1 MLFFEPNKWYTYAL
15 VNKSENKF
23 YFGIHRQT
31 KFGGDYVHS
40 SVNKH
45 LTEDISSG
53 YITSYIVYEGDSEEK
68 ARALETHLINLCKK
82 LKLFSYNGNSGGG
95 YKGGARLNILT
106 EKDKSL
112 GENMIYNQQYPE
124 ENFLDE
130 EYVNDKMF
138 ELSEQCRKAVTEYW
152 NKKEG
157 KPFSITRKVHWVN
170 VEEILQLPF
179 EQVREE
185 AVDEDN
191 VEEVM
196 ESMLADKANAK
207 YEIEA
212 VTIVNKFDEQVR
224 IDGTS
229 TCNAV
234 YNLDILRKENF
245 FGGKVPVCYYD
256 YEEFLFKKSYMK
268 VYGRLR
274 NRPVKIKKSNNSGVL
289 KKAIEEFHEEN
300 KDLFDYD
307 KKSFR
312 QRFLKLNARS
322 FSNNTMRKAIDRYI
336 ERVEEQSLQGNN
348 WIVYTAVMKDDIE
361 AAIAKKFKTENTTL
375 VSMTGLPNDCVGNCS
390 NLFGNGAGN
399 KKAVI
404 IGYHSSA
411 KTEDNQSFFYNK
423 MVNTLYA
430 ACWERDPSKDING
443 CSAFYN
449 KHRNTTIY
457 YVCLPCRYD
466 TSQFGGMTH
475 NIIQSLFEEK
485 EYIAA

>member
-15 VNKSENKF
+15 VNKSESKF

-31 KFGGDYVHS
+31 KFGGDYIHS
-40 SVNKH
+40 SVNRH
-45 LTEDISSG
+45 LTEDIAAG

-68 ARALETHLINLCKK
+68 AHALETHFINLCKK

-95 YKGGARLNILT
+95 FKGGARLNILT
-106 EKDKSL
+106 EEDKSI
-112 GENMIYNQQYPE
+112 GENMLYHQKYPDE
-124 ENFLDE
+124 KYLDE
-130 EYVNDKMF
+130 ESVNQKMF

-152 NKKEG
+152 NEKEG
-157 KPFSITRKVHWVN
+157 KQYSITRKVHWVN
-170 VEEILQLPF
+170 VEEILELPF
-179 EQVREE
+179 EQVRDE

-191 VEEVM
+191 VNEVM

-212 VTIVNKFDEQVR
+212 VTIVNKFDQRVR

-268 VYGRLR
+268 IYGRLR

-289 KKAIEEFHEEN
+289 KKAIKEFHEEN
-300 KDLFDYD
+300 KDLFGYD
-307 KKSFR
+307 KRGFR

-322 FSNNTMRKAIDRYI
+322 FSDGAMRKAIDRYI
-336 ERVEEQSLQGNN
+336 EKTEEQSLQGDN
-348 WIVYTAVMKDDIE
+348 WIVYTKVMKEDIE
-361 AAIAKKFKTENTTL
+361 SDIAKKFKTENTTL
-375 VSMTGLPNDCVGNCS
+375 VSMAGLPNDCVGNCS

-404 IGYHSSA
+404 VGYHSSA
-411 KTEDNQSFFYNK
+411 ETEDKHSFYYNK

-449 KHRNTTIY
+449 KHRDTTIY
-457 YVCLPCRYD
+457 YVCLPSRYD
-466 TSQFGGMTH
+466 TSQFGGMTN
-475 NIIQSLFEEK
+475 NIIRSLFEDK
-485 EYIAA
+485 ESIAA